1 MKKTIIAIYL
11 MILSLGVSSAF
22 AAEPDK
28 KNSDDKT
35 APANKENKLS
45 EDEINR
51 MTRRVEDIR
60 SMDKSELTVAEKKEL
75 RKELKEM
82 KEMVKAD
89 GGYLYIGA
97 GTILVII
104 LLVILLL

>member
-1 MKKTIIAIYL
+1 

-22 AAEPDK
+22 AAEPEK
-28 KNSDDKT
+28 KSREDKT
-35 APANKENKLS
+35 TPNTENRLT

-51 MTRRVEDIR
+51 ITSRVEEIKA
-60 SMDKSELTVAEKKEL
+60 MDKSELTASEKKEL
-75 RKELKEM
+75 RKELKGM

-104 LLVILLL
+104 LLVILLM

>member
-1 MKKTIIAIYL
+1 

-28 KNSDDKT
+28 KNKDNTTPSDT
-35 APANKENKLS
+35 ENKLT
-45 EDEINR
+45 EEEISR
-51 MTRRVEDIR
+51 MTARVEEIR
-60 SMDKSELTVAEKKEL
+60 VMDKSELTASEKKAL
-75 RKELKEM
+75 KKELKEM

-89 GGYLYIGA
+89 GGYIYIGA
-97 GTILVII
+97 GTLLVVI